1 MRYATLL
8 FAVLLTGCATLVTGS
23 STDVSVQS
31 TPSEAEIKI
40 NGQDYGET
48 PTTLSLDSD
57 RSHMVELSLDGYE
70 EETIQLQ
77 KSTSGWLAGNI
88 LLGGIPGLIIDAA
101 TGGMY
106 VLEPTQVNAS
116 LDDPTAEASTDVSIR
131 VEMKVDTSDKIKIG
145 ELDPIGQ

>member
-1 MRYATLL
+1 M
-8 FAVLLTGCATLVTGS
+8 V
-23 STDVSVQS
+23 
-31 TPSEAEIKI
+31 
-40 NGQDYGET
+40 
-48 PTTLSLDSD
+48 SLDSD

-70 EETIQLQ
+70 DETIQLK

-88 LLGGIPGLIIDAA
+88 LLGGIPGLIVDAA

-116 LDDPTAEASTDVSIR
+116 LDEPTAEASTDVSIR
-131 VEMKVDTSDKIKIG
+131 VEMDVDTNDKIKIG

>member
-1 MRYATLL
+1 M
-8 FAVLLTGCATLVTGS
+8 VTGS

-31 TPSEAEIKI
+31 TPSEAEIEI

-57 RSHMVELSLDGYE
+57 RSYMVELSLDGYE

-88 LLGGIPGLIIDAA
+88 VFGGIPGLIVDAA

-106 VLEPTQVNAS
+106 VLEPKQVNATM
-116 LDDPTAEASTDVSIR
+116 DEQGANASTDVSIR
-131 VEMKVDTSDKIKIG
+131 VEMNVDTSDKTKIG
-145 ELDPIGQ
+145 ELDSIGQ